1 MANSSTPR
9 PTSVLVVSRYLP
21 EDVPVDKGTKVPLLS
36 DVDQLN
42 DAMDA
47 FNHPRYRRGLILKEM
62 AKKHRLVQFMK
73 PESAAPDFSPYGNV
87 HSPGLI
93 DFLETAWN
101 KWEALGEEGQD
112 PMAILAVPTMTPS
125 TLGETKRTPPLI
137 IGNVPLPR
145 DPFQRRSANVMG
157 QIGFYCT
164 DSVTPVFQEMKEEL
178 QWDVAVMQQAVDN
191 IHQFPVVYALAT
203 HPGHHAATDS
213 FGGYCYLNHA
223 AFAAKQLQTQYDL
236 KKVAVL
242 DVDYVSVVLLPV
254 RLMVGS
260 TKCLDS

>member
-1 MANSSTPR
+1 MLNSSTTR

-21 EDVPVDKGTKVPLLS
+21 EDVPIDKGTNAPLLS

-47 FNHPRYRRGLILKEM
+47 FNHPRFRRGLILKEM

-73 PESAAPDFSPYGNV
+73 PKKAAADFSPYRTV
-87 HSPGLI
+87 HSEGLI
-93 DFLETAWN
+93 DFLETAWTT
-101 KWEALGEEGQD
+101 WEALGEEGQD
-112 PMAILAVPTMTPS
+112 PMAILAVVTTPND
-125 TLGETKRTPPLI
+125 TTTKRLPPLI

-157 QIGFYCT
+157 QIGYYCT
-164 DSVTPVFQEMKEEL
+164 DSVTPVFQELKEEL

-191 IHQFPVVYALAT
+191 IHHFPVVYALAT
-203 HPGHHAATDS
+203 HPGHHSATDS

-223 AFAAKQLQTQYDL
+223 AFCAKQLQSQYHL
-236 KKVAVL
+236 NKVAVL
-242 DVDYVSVVLLPV
+242 DVDYVRTLL
-254 RLMVGS
+254 RKILICM
-260 TKCLDS
+260 D